1 MLYELENTS
10 KVKELFA
17 GWNETLIF
25 SCFQKIMGIIIY
37 TIPGRHRDRS

>member
-25 SCFQKIMGIIIY
+25 FMSSKDYGHHHIHDIVKA
-37 TIPGRHRDRS
+37 

>member
-25 SCFQKIMGIIIY
+25 SCLQKIMGIIIY
-37 TIPGRHRDRS
+37 TIS